1 MEQKIKM
8 KTDLIKGF
16 RDYDGKEAE
25 KKAIIKEII
34 RQTFERY
41 GFAAAET
48 PIIESEKFVRG
59 ENANDEAISDIY
71 VLQDK
76 AKRKL
81 ALRYEFTFQL
91 KRLMKNKKLPFKRY
105 QVGEVFRNEPVTGN
119 RLRQFTQCDADI
131 IGSTTKDEAEVLA
144 MTKEILD
151 SLKINCVIYFN
162 SRKLLNEV
170 LDKFEIKKKLEVI
183 KEIDK
188 LDKLSEKEILI
199 NLKKLG
205 AEKLLDIFKKPENY
219 FKKYKSYS
227 EIKELRECCKNYGI
241 EIKFF
246 PSLARGLSYYNE
258 NVFEIKAKG
267 IKETLVGGGSY
278 KFNDVQ
284 CTGISFGLERL
295 CAVANLIVDLEKYL
309 IVSLGQDKQAIKLAQ
324 KLRKKN
330 KIVSVY
336 YGKPS
341 KAMEYANSYGFKR
354 IIFVGSREV
363 RERKFKVKIMKT
375 GRESLLK
382 L

>member
-1 MEQKIKM
+1 M

-48 PIIESEKFVRG
+48 PVIESEKFVRG

>member
-1 MEQKIKM
+1 M

-48 PIIESEKFVRG
+48 PVIESEKFVRG

-188 LDKLSEKEILI
+188 LDKLSEKEILS

>member
-1 MEQKIKM
+1 LEQKIKM

-48 PIIESEKFVRG
+48 PVIESEKFVRG

>member
-1 MEQKIKM
+1 M

>member
-1 MEQKIKM
+1 LEQKIKM